1 MKREQY
7 DALVKRVEAYAAAH
21 PAAYAMRVVLLAALG
36 YVYAGLMLLVAFA
49 VVAGVSWLTFRASHS
64 QFSPLLMTIAVL
76 GATLLV
82 TGRVLWVRFP
92 APGGVRLRAGDGPG
106 LVALVHM
113 LTARLRTP
121 RLHRILITTVGNV
134 GVVQRPRLGPFGW
147 YRNYLLLGLP
157 LMQTLSPEEF
167 RAALVHELGHLSRQ
181 HGRFGSWIY
190 RIRVMWL
197 RLGAQP
203 QGGHGGLATQWF
215 LTRWAPYFNAYTL
228 VLARR
233 QEYDADQFAA
243 QLAGKNVLA
252 RGLARMEV
260 MGSYLQQRWWPAVLA
275 RAQIDPEPP
284 TGVMGSLAVALR
296 AGPTPSDERRWLE
309 QALRR
314 RTDHGDTHPSLSDRL
329 AALRVS
335 AQPALALGRE
345 GGSLSAAEFH
355 FGETLPELQSRLGA
369 LWAREVRSAWQRRHQ
384 LAAQAQQRLAELA
397 TAASERPLT
406 PGEEWEQ
413 AQLEL
418 DLNGAEG
425 ALPRLRAL
433 VERAPDHHQARYAL
447 GSVLLEGDDPSG
459 VQHIAWVCEREPAAR
474 VSGYELVSRFYERHG
489 REREAEEYQRRAWAA
504 ADLWELALAERR
516 GVDARDRLLPH
527 ALTPEEVR
535 GLRQQ
540 LEQIPLLKAAYIAR
554 KDVRHIAEQ
563 PYYVVAVELRLRS
576 YWAHAPAQRRQL
588 IGPALQALPLRG
600 PWCLFCGRLDS
611 RHVWA
616 KIKQVPGAE
625 LLRR

>member
-21 PAAYAMRVVLLAALG
+21 PAAYAIGVVLLAALG

-167 RAALVHELGHLSRQ
+167 RAALAHELGHLSRQ

-296 AGPTPSDERRWLE
+296 AGPTPSDERRW
-309 QALRR
+309 
-314 RTDHGDTHPSLSDRL
+314 
-329 AALRVS
+329 
-335 AQPALALGRE
+335 
-345 GGSLSAAEFH
+345 
-355 FGETLPELQSRLGA
+355 
-369 LWAREVRSAWQRRHQ
+369 
-384 LAAQAQQRLAELA
+384 
-397 TAASERPLT
+397 
-406 PGEEWEQ
+406 WEQ

-563 PYYVVAVELRLRS
+563 PYHVVAVELRLRS